1 MVEGPQRLQK
11 KTLVRIWSQKA
22 TVRARHSVSAHAVSR
37 GLVFVTFWGLPRLA
51 LLPALIIFV
60 LFCFRSLHLG
70 QVYTTEMI
78 IFKQNRVARSR
89 RSVARAAQL

>member
-11 KTLVRIWSQKA
+11 KTLVRIWFQKA
-22 TVRARHSVSAHAVSR
+22 TVRARHSVSAHAVSQ
-37 GLVFVTFWGLPRLA
+37 GLVFLTFWGLPRLA
-51 LLPALIIFV
+51 FLPALIFV